1 MASFLTDRPYDGG
14 KKPLPP
20 KRLPPGQAGKG
31 KQGTG
36 SPWGLSA
43 GDVEAFLFRRKV
55 LTVSSSNV
63 ASAQFIA
70 GQNKLI
76 VQYLDD
82 GKPGQHYKY
91 DGVTEQ
97 EALSFANAGSKG
109 VWTWTVLRVRGSKT
123 AHRKPFSLVGGFEPE
138 L

>member
-1 MASFLTDRPYDGG
+1 MASFLTDRPYGN
-14 KKPLPP
+14 PP
-20 KRLPPGQAGKG
+20 KKAPPKLPAGQAGKG
-31 KQGTG
+31 KMGTG
-36 SPWGLSA
+36 SQWGLSND
-43 GDVEAFLFRRKV
+43 DVEAFLFRRKV
-55 LTVSSSNV
+55 LPVSSSNV
-63 ASAQFIA
+63 AATQFIA
-70 GQNKLI
+70 GQNKMI

-82 GKPGQHYKY
+82 GKPGQHYRY